1 MKIMFVYIVLFFGVA
16 YNNSRN
22 NSLKEI
28 EDKDLIMLEHD
39 YCSETKIMHKSIDN
53 NLKKQ
58 GNEGS

>member
-53 NLKKQ
+53 N
-58 GNEGS
+58 